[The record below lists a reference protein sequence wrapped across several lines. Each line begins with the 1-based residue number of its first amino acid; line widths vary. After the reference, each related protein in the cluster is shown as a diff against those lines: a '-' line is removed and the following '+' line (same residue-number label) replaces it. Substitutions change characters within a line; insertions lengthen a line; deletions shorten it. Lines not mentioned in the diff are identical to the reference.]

1 MAKFSRVSKIHSAT
15 FWRPEGIIFA
25 PRVISQNARITTIA
39 RPIHRVSS
47 VDEMLGS
54 KTTRPGGVSWP
65 GGYTTWG
72 AGSSRLPL
80 MKQTG

>member
-25 PRVISQNARITTIA
+25 PRVISQNERITTIA
-39 RPIHRVSS
+39 TIHSVRS

-54 KTTRPGGVSWP
+54 KTTRPGGAWWP

>member
-1 MAKFSRVSKIHSAT
+1 
-15 FWRPEGIIFA
+15 
-25 PRVISQNARITTIA
+25 
-39 RPIHRVSS
+39 
-47 VDEMLGS
+47 MLTS